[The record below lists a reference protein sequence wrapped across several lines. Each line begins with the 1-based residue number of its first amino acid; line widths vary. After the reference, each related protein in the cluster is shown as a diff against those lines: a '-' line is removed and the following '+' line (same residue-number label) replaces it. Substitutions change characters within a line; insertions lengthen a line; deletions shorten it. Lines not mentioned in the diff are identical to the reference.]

1 MDGNSWGSAAEAMY
15 GRWEILGE
23 ALGMSRAGSLP
34 PFLWLSCT
42 LRLGAKS
49 SISGLMIKKR
59 RTIYNV
65 EFDWRNGFYV
75 AQGMR

>member
-1 MDGNSWGSAAEAMY
+1 MDGNSRGSAVVAMY
-15 GRWEILGE
+15 GQWEILGE
-23 ALGMSRAGSLP
+23 ALGLSRAGSLQ
-34 PFLWLSCT
+34 PFLWLSCR
-42 LRLGAKS
+42 LRLGVKS

-75 AQGMR
+75 AQRMR